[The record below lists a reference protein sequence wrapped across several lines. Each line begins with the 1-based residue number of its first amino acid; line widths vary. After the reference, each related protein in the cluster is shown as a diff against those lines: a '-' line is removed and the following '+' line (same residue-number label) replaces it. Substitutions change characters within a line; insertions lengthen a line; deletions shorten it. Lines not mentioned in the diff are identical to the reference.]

1 MENFFK
7 PPKKTVWSK
16 LIFCML
22 FLTTVF
28 AYTNSNAQYCTPTY
42 GFGACDEFI
51 SNVSVASINYGS
63 GCAGASQYED
73 FTSTF
78 TDVFAGLSYPIT
90 VIVGPPFYAGDQV
103 GVFID
108 WDQNGLL
115 TDAGES
121 NFLTNNGGGSFSGT
135 VNVPSGATLGITR
148 MRVMMTYNVTPEPC
162 NLNASFYGETED
174 YTVNVQPGPTC
185 PYSTQLNVTNPTT
198 TTADLNWTHNLS
210 ASYYKVRYKKVS
222 DPTTVPTWAN
232 PTTVLAPTTTLTA
245 TGLTAATQ
253 YEFQVNSFCSA
264 SDSSGYTF
272 SALWNTGCFDCPLTS
287 IPEAEACGTDVNGGC
302 NMPVPFFEPINCG
315 DTICGTAWA
324 EVNVNFPFGGRD
336 TDWFT
341 FDVTVPGVYTIFAKS
356 MFPAQMGYIGPNA
369 ACPITAFTDYVTTP
383 NECDSLSLTGYLTV
397 GTWIYFI
404 SPSVFDGYS
413 CGSGQNNYL
422 TYVCSTTPPITVAND
437 ACSDATLITQN
448 TTCVPT
454 TGDVAGAFVQNGAA
468 CVGTAEDDVWYQFVA
483 TTNVVTV
490 QVTGSASFYPV
501 AEVFDACGGNQLACI
516 QGAGAGGVATSTLAP
531 LTIGQTYYVRVY
543 DIFATVPATTT
554 FDICVFDAPPSTL
567 LNDFCTDAITLVC
580 GDVVTGTTIGAIDD
594 IAPACGPGLTAPG
607 VWYTL
612 VGDGSNTFISTCTGT
627 TWDTKINVYSG
638 DCNNLVCVGGNDDFC
653 GLQSQVSFVAQIGVN
668 YYILVNGY
676 NGATGDFTIDVVC
689 TPPCILTCSPSYLQE
704 NEVCGADVN
713 GGCNMPVPFFEP
725 IACGDTICGS
735 AWMSGGTRDTDWFTV
750 DISTPGIYTFVAIT
764 QFPCTMGYIGPN
776 AVCPITQFDQFV
788 NTANECDTLSIT
800 SFLAAGTWIYAI
812 VPYNPSFDGYPC
824 GSGKNTYVTYVCAP
838 NPSLGVANDICD
850 SAISITQNASC
861 QPTTGDVAGATIQS
875 GLGCSGGFGEDDVWY
890 SFVATGTS
898 AVVQV
903 TPSAS
908 FDAVI
913 EVFDACGGTSVA
925 CIDNSFAQGGI
936 ESQEVTG
943 LNIGQTYFIGVYD
956 YGFTPPATT
965 TFEIC
970 VFDPPAPCVVCPSA
984 TALQENEVCGTD
996 ANGGCNMAVPTYE
1009 PIACGDTVC
1018 GTSFADNNL
1027 RDTDWYEF
1035 TIASPSNVVFTVNS
1049 GFPRLVGFV
1058 DASLG
1063 CGAPV
1068 FLVFSQGTLECDTTS
1083 AGANLPAGT
1092 YWAFVAPNAFNGY
1105 PCGGSKSNYTAILTC
1120 GAAVPPPANDSCQNA
1135 EVVNCGDVVTGST
1148 LYATTDANATFCG
1161 TTPEAP
1167 GVWYMFAGDG
1177 SVVTASMCNGTSYDS
1192 KINVYSGDCSTLT
1205 CVDGNDDFCGSQSQ
1219 ISFPTFVGTNYYIL
1233 VNGYNVA
1240 TGDFQLEITC
1250 VPPPPNDDPCGAL
1263 SLAIGSNGPY
1273 DNSSATAN
1281 PSEPTPP
1288 GTDCEANDSWC
1299 PFANTAENTLWF
1311 IFDAPA
1317 SGRITINSPG
1327 FDTQLAIWD
1336 AADCNAILTGGAT
1349 LIAANDDDPD
1359 YATHGGSIFSSYVY
1373 SDCLTPGHTYYV
1385 QLDGYSGT
1393 VGSTDII
1400 LSDPG
1405 VIDASFTTLN
1415 ARYCPN
1421 ASAVTLVPATAG
1433 GTFSGP
1439 GVSGNIFNP
1448 ATAGVGGP
1456 YSIVYTVLGCIT
1468 STQTVTV
1475 ENPVADISPAGP
1487 VTVCFGQAVPLT
1499 TPYDPGYTYLWKRGP
1514 FTIPGATTNSYTPT
1528 WSGTFKYKVKV
1539 TDVVGG
1545 GCSTKDSVY
1554 YTMINFPN
1562 PTLIIGACINNTV
1575 LLTSSVTASNLNYQ
1589 WVKGTTPISGA
1600 TNTSYLVTTNG
1611 PYRVAITD
1619 SCGTLRFTPLTMI
1632 NVTTCRI
1639 EEMSDE
1645 QVAQMVDV
1653 ALYPNPNEGQFTID
1667 LNSYDLSSSAISV
1680 DVYNVLG
1687 QVVYSELLTLNEGKL
1702 NNLIQL
1708 PSSVEDGLYNVR
1720 IKKGDY
1726 ETFTKI
1732 VVSK

>member
-63 GCAGASQYED
+63 GCAGATQYED

-78 TDVFAGLSYPIT
+78 TDVFAGLNYPIT

-108 WDQNGLL
+108 WDQNGIL
-115 TDAGES
+115 TDVGES
-121 NFLTNNGGGSFSGT
+121 NFLTNDGGGSYSGT

-148 MRVMMTYNVTPEPC
+148 MRVMMSYNITPEPC
-162 NLNASFYGETED
+162 NANGSFYGETED
-174 YTVNVQPGPTC
+174 YSVNVQPGPTC
-185 PYSTQLNVTNPTT
+185 PFSTALNVTNSTT
-198 TTADLNWTHNLS
+198 TTADLNWTGDVS
-210 ASYYKVRYKKVS
+210 AINYKVRYKKSS
-222 DPTTVPTWAN
+222 DPATVPTWAT
-232 PTTVLAPTTTLTA
+232 PTVVTAPTTTLSVA
-245 TGLTAATQ
+245 GLTPATQ
-253 YEFQVNSFCSA
+253 YEFQVSTFCSA
-264 SDSSGYTF
+264 TDSSDYSF
-272 SALWNTGCFDCPLTS
+272 SFYWNTLCFDCPATS
-287 IPEAEACGTDVNGGC
+287 IPEAEACGSDVNGGC

-315 DTICGTAWA
+315 DTICGTSWA
-324 EVNVNFPFGGRD
+324 DGNIRD

-341 FDVTVPGVYTIFAKS
+341 FDVTVPGVYTIYAKT
-356 MFPAQMGYIGPNA
+356 MFTAQMGYIGPNA
-369 ACPITAFTDYVTTP
+369 ACPITAFTDYVTSP
-383 NECDSLSLTGYLTV
+383 NECDSLSLTAYLTA
-397 GTWIYFI
+397 GTWVYFI
-404 SPSVFDGYS
+404 SPTVFNGYA
-413 CGSGQNNYL
+413 CGSGKNNYL
-422 TYVCSTTPPITVAND
+422 TYVCAPTPPPTVAND
-437 ACSDATLITQN
+437 ACTDATVITQN

-454 TGDVAGAFVQNGAA
+454 AGDVAGAFIQSGAA

-516 QGAGAGGVATSTLAP
+516 QGSGTGGVATSTLAP

-554 FDICVFDAPPSTL
+554 FDVCVFDGPPSTL

-653 GLQSQVSFVAQIGVN
+653 ALQSQVSFVAQIGVN

-704 NEVCGADVN
+704 NEVCGSDVN

-735 AWMSGGTRDTDWFTV
+735 AWMSAGTRDTDWFTV

-838 NPSLGVANDICD
+838 NPPPSIPNDICSD
-850 SAISITQNASC
+850 ATVIIQNPSC
-861 QPTTGDVAGATIQS
+861 QPTAGDVAGAVIQS

-908 FDAVI
+908 FDAVV
-913 EVFDACGGTSVA
+913 EVFDACGGNSVA
-925 CIDNSFAQGGI
+925 CIDNSFFQGGI
-936 ESQEVTG
+936 ESQELTG
-943 LNIGQTYFIGVYD
+943 LTIGQTYFIGVYD

-1120 GAAVPPPANDSCQNA
+1120 GAAVPPPANDSCQYA

-1177 SVVTASMCNGTSYDS
+1177 SVVTASMCNGTSFDS

-1205 CVDGNDDFCGSQSQ
+1205 CVDGNDDFCGTQSQ
-1219 ISFPTFVGTNYYIL
+1219 VSFPTVLGTNYYIL

-1250 VPPPPNDDPCGAL
+1250 VPPPPNDEPCGAL

-1439 GVSGNIFNP
+1439 GVVGNIFNP

>member
-1 MENFFK
+1 
-7 PPKKTVWSK
+7 
-16 LIFCML
+16 
-22 FLTTVF
+22 
-28 AYTNSNAQYCTPTY
+28 
-42 GFGACDEFI
+42 
-51 SNVSVASINYGS
+51 
-63 GCAGASQYED
+63 
-73 FTSTF
+73 
-78 TDVFAGLSYPIT
+78 
-90 VIVGPPFYAGDQV
+90 
-103 GVFID
+103 
-108 WDQNGLL
+108 
-115 TDAGES
+115 
-121 NFLTNNGGGSFSGT
+121 
-135 VNVPSGATLGITR
+135 
-148 MRVMMTYNVTPEPC
+148 
-162 NLNASFYGETED
+162 
-174 YTVNVQPGPTC
+174 
-185 PYSTQLNVTNPTT
+185 
-198 TTADLNWTHNLS
+198 
-210 ASYYKVRYKKVS
+210 
-222 DPTTVPTWAN
+222 
-232 PTTVLAPTTTLTA
+232 
-245 TGLTAATQ
+245 
-253 YEFQVNSFCSA
+253 
-264 SDSSGYTF
+264 
-272 SALWNTGCFDCPLTS
+272 
-287 IPEAEACGTDVNGGC
+287 
-302 NMPVPFFEPINCG
+302 
-315 DTICGTAWA
+315 
-324 EVNVNFPFGGRD
+324 
-336 TDWFT
+336 
-341 FDVTVPGVYTIFAKS
+341 
-356 MFPAQMGYIGPNA
+356 
-369 ACPITAFTDYVTTP
+369 
-383 NECDSLSLTGYLTV
+383 
-397 GTWIYFI
+397 
-404 SPSVFDGYS
+404 
-413 CGSGQNNYL
+413 
-422 TYVCSTTPPITVAND
+422 
-437 ACSDATLITQN
+437 
-448 TTCVPT
+448 
-454 TGDVAGAFVQNGAA
+454 
-468 CVGTAEDDVWYQFVA
+468 
-483 TTNVVTV
+483 
-490 QVTGSASFYPV
+490 
-501 AEVFDACGGNQLACI
+501 
-516 QGAGAGGVATSTLAP
+516 
-531 LTIGQTYYVRVY
+531 VY